1 VKVLASSRACRHIR
15 DQGGRLWVWLD
26 PHRCLVGSYT
36 YLDAATE
43 PPGSSRK
50 TKLTRASR
58 QPHRFQSVDADG
70 FTVHFD
76 PGRLDPPEELHIALK
91 GWKNKRIEAYWN
103 GCVFAGEDV
112 PSPAI
117 ASS

>member
-1 VKVLASSRACRHIR
+1 VKIVSSPGAVDHIR
-15 DQGGRLWVWLD
+15 AQGGHLWVWLD

-43 PPGSSRK
+43 PPGTSRK
-50 TKLTRASR
+50 TKFTRASR
-58 QPHRFQSVDADG
+58 QPHRFSKVDAEG
-70 FTVHFD
+70 FQVYFD

-112 PSPAI
+112 PAPTAT
-117 ASS
+117 SS